1 MSITKPA
8 GERTLWQE
16 LGTAARR
23 MALPVLL
30 IGTVVV
36 LLGLLV
42 TRVLE
47 TTDVADADSWFDR
60 WLAAHRSGTGVTLTH
75 LGTLFGETPTIV
87 GLTAVTAVVF
97 RAVFHRW
104 RESVL
109 LVLCVSAQALIFL
122 VTTILIDRKRPP
134 VPHLDDS
141 PPTSSFPSG
150 HTAAATAFYLGT
162 ALVIAWHTRH
172 TWLKWLLVVLGVL
185 IPIVVA
191 TCRMYRGM
199 HYPTDTLTSLLLGT
213 SLLVVAAHLVPLAGD
228 ATGTGTGTGTGLVA
242 RAWRPEGGQEPVA
255 EGVHPPDR
263 GLRAGLQAVLPA
275 PAGDPVQHGRV
286 AGRRS

>member
-23 MALPVLL
+23 MALPVLA

-36 LLGLLV
+36 LLGLLI
-42 TRVLE
+42 TRVLD

-87 GLTAVTAVVF
+87 GLTTVTAVVF
-97 RAVFHRW
+97 RVVFHRW

-172 TWLKWLLVVLGVL
+172 IWLKWLLVVLGVL
-185 IPIVVA
+185 VPLTVA

-213 SLLVVAAHLVPLAGD
+213 SLLVVAARLLPLAD
-228 ATGTGTGTGTGLVA
+228 RDRDRD
-242 RAWRPEGGQEPVA
+242 RASGPSLA
-255 EGVHPPDR
+255 S
-263 GLRAGLQAVLPA
+263 
-275 PAGDPVQHGRV
+275 
-286 AGRRS
+286 RRR

>member
-23 MALPVLL
+23 MAIPVLL

-42 TRVLE
+42 TRVLD
-47 TTDVADADSWFDR
+47 TTDVADADSWVAR
-60 WLAAHRSGTGVTLTH
+60 WLARHRSGTGVTLTH
-75 LGTLFGETPTIV
+75 LGTLFGETPVIV
-87 GLTAVTAVVF
+87 GLTAVTAVIF
-97 RAVFHRW
+97 RVVFHRW

-109 LVLCVSAQALIFL
+109 LVLCVSAQAMIFL
-122 VTTILIDRKRPP
+122 ITTMLIDRERPP

-172 TWLKWLLVVLGVL
+172 TWLRWGLVALGVL
-185 IPIVVA
+185 VPVIVA
-191 TCRMYRGM
+191 TSRVYRGM
-199 HYPTDTLTSLLLGT
+199 HYPTDIVTSFLLGLSLLAVATRLLPLSERDRPDAP
-213 SLLVVAAHLVPLAGD
+213 SLVS
-228 ATGTGTGTGTGLVA
+228 
-242 RAWRPEGGQEPVA
+242 
-255 EGVHPPDR
+255 
-263 GLRAGLQAVLPA
+263 
-275 PAGDPVQHGRV
+275 
-286 AGRRS
+286 RRR